1 MLGYNRGKWEQE
13 QAAPLVLLEP
23 AAHVP
28 AMAWSESCVPRV
40 IRVPLLMPSI
50 HAHRHCRSLALD
62 PQACSAAAS
71 GTDVLVPHCWLTGRP
86 PWQEV
91 TSLTGM
97 AIAAAAA
104 EARLEAATGRAAVRP
119 IFAFVHQCMSR

>member
-62 PQACSAAAS
+62 PQA
-71 GTDVLVPHCWLTGRP
+71 
-86 PWQEV
+86 
-91 TSLTGM
+91 
-97 AIAAAAA
+97 
-104 EARLEAATGRAAVRP
+104 ARG
-119 IFAFVHQCMSR
+119 